1 MVRVL
6 FVKRKHFGRIN
17 IGDFDKIISYTVY
30 VLKFAARS
38 YFNVRVLPKWHSRYG
53 SQITFV
59 KYLPVSVLSL
69 AEYLYWWPC
78 FLPILLLVTSSPSF
92 SYIYIYIFF
101 SLVEAGSLI
110 MKPALMVRQLL
121 VCQFSLNNA
130 AIPFNNHNLM
140 QKMTPAFNYIII
152 IGGLNVGDFIQ

>member
-53 SQITFV
+53 SQSTFV

-69 AEYLYWWPC
+69 AEYLYWWLC
-78 FLPILLLVTSSPSF
+78 FLPIPLLVTLSPTVF
-92 SYIYIYIFF
+92 HIYIYLYIYIFF
-101 SLVEAGSLI
+101 
-110 MKPALMVRQLL
+110 
-121 VCQFSLNNA
+121 FSCWSWLSDNETSFDGKA
-130 AIPFNNHNLM
+130 TF
-140 QKMTPAFNYIII
+140 
-152 IGGLNVGDFIQ
+152 GLSILFK